1 VKAINPRHGRVTL
14 PSFALAQ
21 GHIKLDTATARWVAG
36 QIPLQPKQFQLGDT
50 QGPRARWRKVMN
62 RSMQMV
68 IVAGVLML
76 ALLIAVI
83 GSVGADSIAWHS
95 AVANTPAAQQL

>member
-1 VKAINPRHGRVTL
+1 
-14 PSFALAQ
+14 
-21 GHIKLDTATARWVAG
+21 
-36 QIPLQPKQFQLGDT
+36 
-50 QGPRARWRKVMN
+50 MN